1 MWFLNLGLHKFLNGP
16 KKAGL
21 IQRDSSAVWFRQV
34 KWQPAAISVDSCG
47 LDIQLRALQAV
58 LGVDFAMTGF

>member
-16 KKAGL
+16 GKAGL
-21 IQRDSSAVWFRQV
+21 IQRDSSAAWFRQV
-34 KWQPAAISVDSCG
+34 KWQPAAISVDSFG

-58 LGVDFAMTGF
+58 SGADFEVTGF